1 MKDNAGYDHVARWAT
16 HLCNVESDRW
26 YDIITNSNL
35 MEYGTPPTPSI
46 EYWRVI
52 ITKKLKAAEWN
63 RHKGYAEY
71 P

>member
-1 MKDNAGYDHVARWAT
+1 MLSGILAHLSSTVLSATMAWHLVMKDNAEYDHVARWAT

-46 EYWRVI
+46 EY
-52 ITKKLKAAEWN
+52 
-63 RHKGYAEY
+63 
-71 P
+71 